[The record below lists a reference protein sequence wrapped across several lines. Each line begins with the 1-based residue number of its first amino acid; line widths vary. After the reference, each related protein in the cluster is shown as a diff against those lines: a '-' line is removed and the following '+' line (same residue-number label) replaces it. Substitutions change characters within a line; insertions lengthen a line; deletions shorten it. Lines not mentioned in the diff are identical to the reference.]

1 MKPLDSILD
10 VAAALAAAGSTLSA
24 RQLQDA
30 VAELRAQFKPTDSP
44 FDEAAPANS
53 QHFRTWCAIMDALDG
68 SGFDWRPRT
77 PQTCAK
83 DAAVAAIRSMAAQC
97 SAQTQVADARSAG
110 VPPLRQ
116 AQIGALSYAIGYL
129 EACDRGAVAAELY
142 TLHAWFVAN
151 APRT

>member
-1 MKPLDSILD
+1 MTPIEKLEQF
-10 VAAALAAAGSTLSA
+10 ALRLHAAGLDMA
-24 RQLQDA
+24 HIDL
-30 VAELRAQFKPTDSP
+30 VAIIADLRAQFKPTDSP
-44 FDEAAPANS
+44 FDESAPANS
-53 QHFRTWCAIMDALDG
+53 QHFKTWIAITDALDG

-97 SAQTQVADARSAG
+97 SAQPPVADECPAG

-116 AQIGALSYAIGYL
+116 AKIGALSYAIGYL
-129 EACDRGAVAAELY
+129 EARDRGAVALELS
-142 TLHAWFVAN
+142 TLHAWLVAN

>member
-1 MKPLDSILD
+1 MQTLNDLDNF
-10 VAAALAAAGSTLSA
+10 AAHLEACSRPG
-24 RQLQDA
+24 DA
-30 VAELRAQFKPTDSP
+30 MVLRSFIAELRRQFEPTGSP
-44 FDEAAPANS
+44 FDESAPANS
-53 QHFRTWCAIMDALDG
+53 QHFKTWVAIMDALDA

-77 PQTCAK
+77 PKSSAK

-97 SAQTQVADARSAG
+97 SARPAAVDERPAG

-129 EACDRGAVAAELY
+129 EARDRGAVSLELS
-142 TLHAWFVAN
+142 TLHAWLVAN